1 MLKIYSKEELD
12 VEVKKCKQVLALF
25 YSSWCPYCIRFVPV
39 FDSKIAELSFDR
51 VIHVIMDDYDNPL
64 WEIYE
69 IGVVPTVILFEDGKV
84 SKRLDGRFGSGL
96 KEQQFDNWLEQFK
109 QT

>member
-1 MLKIYSKEELD
+1 MLKIYSKDELD
-12 VEVKKCKQVLALF
+12 VEVKKSKQVLVLF

-39 FDSKIAELSFDR
+39 FDSKIAELPFEK
-51 VIHVIMDDYDNPL
+51 VMHVIIDNDDNPL
-64 WEIYE
+64 WEIYA

-96 KEQQFDNWLEQFK
+96 KEKQFETWLEQFK

>member
-39 FDSKIAELSFDR
+39 FDSKIAELPFEK
-51 VIHVIMDDYDNPL
+51 VIHVIIDDYDNPL

-69 IGVVPTVILFEDGKV
+69 IGVVPTVILFEDGKA

-96 KEQQFDNWLEQFK
+96 KEQQFGNWLEQFK

>member
-1 MLKIYSKEELD
+1 MLVIYNKEELD
-12 VEVKKCKQVLALF
+12 TEINKCKQVLALF
-25 YSSWCPYCIRFVPV
+25 YSSWCPYCNRFVPV
-39 FDSKIAELSFDR
+39 FDSKVADLSFEK
-51 VIHVIMDDYDNPL
+51 VIHVIIDDYDNPL

-96 KEQQFDNWLEQFK
+96 KEQQLENWLAQLK
-109 QT
+109 QK

>member
-1 MLKIYSKEELD
+1 MLKIHSKEELD
-12 VEVKKCKQVLALF
+12 VEVKKYKQVLALF

-39 FDSKIAELSFDR
+39 FDRKISELPFEK
-51 VIHVIMDDYDNPL
+51 VIHVIIDNDDNPL
-64 WEIYE
+64 WEIYA

-96 KEQQFDNWLEQFK
+96 KEQQFEKWLEQFK